1 MAYGKSMSM
10 DALQTLVEGRPTE
23 GARRAGAA
31 PRAGQRAAADPR
43 FAALLAKGGAGV
55 GTSPLAGI
63 LTGGAGGGAGSSP
76 QLAALPGLTA
86 AGGDAESALAADE
99 RASRAAMDIVNSR
112 ALATLAKVMEGGAGG
127 LDSLRGAMTS
137 RNLMALSG
145 NLDMAASAMGG
156 GAPTVAAAGGPGRGG
171 GQPGAGKAA
180 RRERPDRP
188 DRADKSGRRDAAG
201 ASGDDLGGLS
211 AQFESGEEGIAA
223 IGYDRHGGTSYGKY
237 QISSRAGTMDRF
249 LDFARQAAP
258 DIASRLEAAG
268 PANTGGKSG
277 EMPRVW
283 REIAQEDPAR
293 FEALQE
299 RFIHES
305 HYAPALQAVSRAAGL
320 DKGALS
326 PALREVLWSTAVQHG
341 PAGATRIFARAL
353 DNIAGQPNGQ
363 PNGQPEVQPNGQTD
377 GRAGAAVQAGTAK
390 AGRNFEKQLIREVYA
405 VRSGQFGSSSERV
418 QAAVQNRLD
427 REMKLALAM
436 TDGKNRA

>member
-10 DALQTLVEGRPTE
+10 DALQTLVEGRSAE
-23 GARRAGAA
+23 GTRRAGSA
-31 PRAGQRAAADPR
+31 PRAGQRSAADPR
-43 FAALLAKGGAGV
+43 FAALLAKGGAGA
-55 GTSPLAGI
+55 GASPLAGI
-63 LTGGAGGGAGSSP
+63 LTGGVGGGAGSSP

-86 AGGDAESALAADE
+86 AGGATEGGLASDE

-145 NLDMAASAMGG
+145 NLDMAASGMGGMTSGGMGG
-156 GAPTVAAAGGPGRGG
+156 GAPTVAIGGGPGRGG
-171 GQPGAGKAA
+171 AQPGAGKSA
-180 RRERPDRP
+180 RRGQE
-188 DRADKSGRRDAAG
+188 RADKSGRRAGGGAA
-201 ASGDDLGGLS
+201 ATSAAELGGLS

-249 LDFARQAAP
+249 LDFARQTAP

-268 PANTGGKSG
+268 PANTGGKTG

-283 REIAQEDPAR
+283 REIAEEDPAR
-293 FEALQE
+293 FEAVQE

-305 HYAPALQAVSRAAGL
+305 HYTPALQAVSRSAGL

-353 DNIAGQPNGQ
+353 DNIAEQQAAGQGSGQ
-363 PNGQPEVQPNGQTD
+363 GD
-377 GRAGAAVQAGTAK
+377 ASVQAGTAK

>member
-1 MAYGKSMSM
+1 M
-10 DALQTLVEGRPTE
+10 PP
-23 GARRAGAA
+23 
-31 PRAGQRAAADPR
+31 PRAGQRGPADPR
-43 FAALLAKGGAGV
+43 FAALLAKGAGSGASSPGGV
-55 GTSPLAGI
+55 LAGG
-63 LTGGAGGGAGSSP
+63 LGGGAASSP
-76 QLAALPGLTA
+76 QLAAVPGLTA
-86 AGGDAESALAADE
+86 AGGQTESALATDD

-112 ALATLAKVMEGGAGG
+112 ALATLAKVMEGGTGG

-145 NLDMAASAMGG
+145 NLDMAASGVGGLGGGMGG
-156 GAPTVAAAGGPGRGG
+156 GSPMNAVAGGPGRGG
-171 GQPGAGKAA
+171 AQGGAGKAA
-180 RRERPDRP
+180 RR
-188 DRADKSGRRDAAG
+188 DRADKLDGAGKSGRRNGAGAAG
-201 ASGDDLGGLS
+201 GPADDLGGLS
-211 AQFESGEEGIAA
+211 AQFESGEDGIAA
-223 IGYDRHGGTSYGKY
+223 VGYDRHGGTSYGKY

-268 PANTGGKSG
+268 PANTGGKTG

-283 REIAQEDPAR
+283 REIAEEQPDR

-320 DKGALS
+320 DKGTLS

-353 DNIAGQPNGQ
+353 DNMAERQAAPQEAGQGDA
-363 PNGQPEVQPNGQTD
+363 T
-377 GRAGAAVQAGTAK
+377 VQAGTAK

-427 REMKLALAM
+427 REMKLAPAM

>member
-31 PRAGQRAAADPR
+31 PRAGQRSAADPR
-43 FAALLAKGGAGV
+43 FAALLAKGGAGA
-55 GTSPLAGI
+55 GASPLAGI

-86 AGGDAESALAADE
+86 AGGGAESALAADE

-145 NLDMAASAMGG
+145 NLDMAAAGMGGGTGG
-156 GAPTVAAAGGPGRGG
+156 GAPTVAVAGGPGRGG

-180 RRERPDRP
+180 RRERP

-268 PANTGGKSG
+268 PANTGGKNG

-353 DNIAGQPNGQ
+353 DNIAGQPPDGQ
-363 PNGQPEVQPNGQTD
+363 PAGQTD
-377 GRAGAAVQAGTAK
+377 GQAGAAVQAGTAR
-390 AGRNFEKQLIREVYA
+390 AGHNFEKQLIREVYA

>member
-1 MAYGKSMSM
+1 MAYGKNISM
-10 DALQTLVEGRPTE
+10 DALQTLVEGRATE
-23 GARRAGAA
+23 GTRRAGAA
-31 PRAGQRAAADPR
+31 PRAGQRGAADPR
-43 FAALLAKGGAGV
+43 FAALLAKGAGAGA
-55 GTSPLAGI
+55 SPLGGVLAGG
-63 LTGGAGGGAGSSP
+63 LGGGAASSP

-86 AGGDAESALAADE
+86 AGGQTENALAADD

-112 ALATLAKVMEGGAGG
+112 ALATLAKVMEGGTGG

-145 NLDMAASAMGG
+145 NLNMATSGMGGMDGVGSGMGG
-156 GAPTVAAAGGPGRGG
+156 GTPTVTVAGGPGRGG
-171 GQPGAGKAA
+171 AQAGAGKAA
-180 RRERPDRP
+180 RRDRSV
-188 DRADKSGRRDAAG
+188 RADKSGQRNGAG
-201 ASGDDLGGLS
+201 ASAGDLGGLS
-211 AQFESGEEGIAA
+211 AQFESGEDGIAA

-268 PANTGGKSG
+268 PANTGGKTG
-277 EMPRVW
+277 EMPQAW
-283 REIAQEDPAR
+283 REIAEEQPAR

-299 RFIHES
+299 QFIHES

-353 DNIAGQPNGQ
+353 DNMAEQQSAPQEGGQG
-363 PNGQPEVQPNGQTD
+363 D
-377 GRAGAAVQAGTAK
+377 AAVQAGTAK

>member
-1 MAYGKSMSM
+1 MAYGKNISM
-10 DALQTLVEGRPTE
+10 DALQTLVEGRATE
-23 GARRAGAA
+23 GTRRAGSA
-31 PRAGQRAAADPR
+31 PRAGQRGTADPR
-43 FAALLAKGGAGV
+43 FAALLAKGGGA
-55 GTSPLAGI
+55 SPLGGVLAGG
-63 LTGGAGGGAGSSP
+63 LGGGAASSP

-86 AGGDAESALAADE
+86 AGGQTENALAGDE

-145 NLDMAASAMGG
+145 NLDMATSGMGGMGGMGG
-156 GAPTVAAAGGPGRGG
+156 GEPMAAVAGGPGRGG
-171 GQPGAGKAA
+171 AQAGAGKAG
-180 RRERPDRP
+180 RRGQE
-188 DRADKSGRRDAAG
+188 RADRTDRTERAGRRAGGGAA
-201 ASGDDLGGLS
+201 ATSAAELGGLS

-249 LDFARQAAP
+249 LDFARQTAP

-268 PANTGGKSG
+268 PANTGGKTG

-283 REIAQEDPAR
+283 REIAEEQPDR

-320 DKGALS
+320 NKGALS

-353 DNIAGQPNGQ
+353 DNLAEQQSVPQEGGQG
-363 PNGQPEVQPNGQTD
+363 E
-377 GRAGAAVQAGTAK
+377 ASVQAGTAK

>member
-1 MAYGKSMSM
+1 
-10 DALQTLVEGRPTE
+10 
-23 GARRAGAA
+23 
-31 PRAGQRAAADPR
+31 
-43 FAALLAKGGAGV
+43 
-55 GTSPLAGI
+55 
-63 LTGGAGGGAGSSP
+63 
-76 QLAALPGLTA
+76 
-86 AGGDAESALAADE
+86 
-99 RASRAAMDIVNSR
+99 
-112 ALATLAKVMEGGAGG
+112 
-127 LDSLRGAMTS
+127 
-137 RNLMALSG
+137 
-145 NLDMAASAMGG
+145 
-156 GAPTVAAAGGPGRGG
+156 GRGG
-171 GQPGAGKAA
+171 AQAGAGKAA
-180 RRERPDRP
+180 RRDRS
-188 DRADKSGRRDAAG
+188 DKSDGAGKSGRRDAAG
-201 ASGDDLGGLS
+201 VPAGDIGGLS
-211 AQFESGEEGIAA
+211 AQFESGEDGIAA
-223 IGYDRHGGTSYGKY
+223 VGYDRHGGTSYGKY

-268 PANTGGKSG
+268 PANTGGKTG

-283 REIAQEDPAR
+283 REIAEEQPDR

-320 DKGALS
+320 NKGALS

-353 DNIAGQPNGQ
+353 DNMAEHQSVAQEGGQGDA
-363 PNGQPEVQPNGQTD
+363 T
-377 GRAGAAVQAGTAK
+377 VQAGTAK

>member
-1 MAYGKSMSM
+1 MAYGKNISM
-10 DALQTLVEGRPTE
+10 DALQTVIEGRSTE
-23 GARRAGAA
+23 GARRTGIA
-31 PRAGQRAAADPR
+31 PKAGQRSAADPR
-43 FAALLAKGGAGV
+43 FAALLAKGGAGS
-55 GTSPLAGI
+55 GASPLGGVLAGG
-63 LTGGAGGGAGSSP
+63 LGGGAASSP

-86 AGGDAESALAADE
+86 AGGQTEGALAADD

-127 LDSLRGAMTS
+127 LDSLRGAMNS

-145 NLDMAASAMGG
+145 NLDMAASGMGGMGG
-156 GAPTVAAAGGPGRGG
+156 GAPTVNVGGGPGRGG
-171 GQPGAGKAA
+171 AQTGVGKST
-180 RRERPDRP
+180 RR
-188 DRADKSGRRDAAG
+188 DRADRSDGAGKSGRRDAAG
-201 ASGDDLGGLS
+201 ATAGDIGGLS
-211 AQFESGEEGIAA
+211 AQFESGEDGIAA
-223 IGYDRHGGTSYGKY
+223 VGYDRHGGTSYGKY

-268 PANTGGKSG
+268 PANTGGKTG

-283 REIAQEDPAR
+283 REIAEEQPDR

-320 DKGALS
+320 NKGALS

-353 DNIAGQPNGQ
+353 DNMAEHQSATQDGGQG
-363 PNGQPEVQPNGQTD
+363 EST
-377 GRAGAAVQAGTAK
+377 VQAGTAK

-418 QAAVQNRLD
+418 QVAVQNRLD

>member
-1 MAYGKSMSM
+1 MAYGKNISM
-10 DALQTLVEGRPTE
+10 DALQTLVEGRATE
-23 GARRAGAA
+23 GTRRAGAA
-31 PRAGQRAAADPR
+31 PRAGQRGTADPR
-43 FAALLAKGGAGV
+43 FAALLAKGAGSGA
-55 GTSPLAGI
+55 SPLGGVLAGG
-63 LTGGAGGGAGSSP
+63 LGGGAASSP

-86 AGGDAESALAADE
+86 AGGQTENALAGDD

-145 NLDMAASAMGG
+145 NLDMAASGMGGMGG
-156 GAPTVAAAGGPGRGG
+156 GAPTAAVTGGPGRGG
-171 GQPGAGKAA
+171 AQAGAGKAA
-180 RRERPDRP
+180 RRDRS
-188 DRADKSGRRDAAG
+188 DKSDGAGKSGRRDAAG
-201 ASGDDLGGLS
+201 VPAGDIGGLS
-211 AQFESGEEGIAA
+211 AQFESGEDGIAA
-223 IGYDRHGGTSYGKY
+223 VGYDRHGGTSYGKY

-268 PANTGGKSG
+268 PANTGGKTG

-283 REIAQEDPAR
+283 REIAEEQPDR

-320 DKGALS
+320 NKGALS

-353 DNIAGQPNGQ
+353 DNMAEHQSVAQEGGQGDA
-363 PNGQPEVQPNGQTD
+363 T
-377 GRAGAAVQAGTAK
+377 VQAGTAK

>member
-1 MAYGKSMSM
+1 MAYGKNISM
-10 DALQTLVEGRPTE
+10 DALQTLVEGRSAE
-23 GARRAGAA
+23 GTRRAGAA
-31 PRAGQRAAADPR
+31 PRAGQRGAADPR
-43 FAALLAKGGAGV
+43 FAALLAKGAGAGA
-55 GTSPLAGI
+55 SPLGGVLAGG
-63 LTGGAGGGAGSSP
+63 LGGGAASSP

-86 AGGDAESALAADE
+86 AGGQTENALAADD

-112 ALATLAKVMEGGAGG
+112 ALATLAKVMEGGTGG

-145 NLDMAASAMGG
+145 NLDMATSGMGGMGGMGG
-156 GAPTVAAAGGPGRGG
+156 GEPTVAVAGGPGRGG
-171 GQPGAGKAA
+171 AQGGAGKAA
-180 RRERPDRP
+180 RRDRSGPDG
-188 DRADKSGRRDAAG
+188 AGKAGRRDAAG
-201 ASGDDLGGLS
+201 ATAGDLGGLS
-211 AQFESGEEGIAA
+211 AQFESGEDGIAA

-268 PANTGGKSG
+268 PANTGGKTG

-283 REIAQEDPAR
+283 REIADEQPDR

-320 DKGALS
+320 NKGTLS

-353 DNIAGQPNGQ
+353 DNMAEHQSAAQESGQGDA
-363 PNGQPEVQPNGQTD
+363 T
-377 GRAGAAVQAGTAK
+377 VQAGTAR

>member
-1 MAYGKSMSM
+1 MAYGKNISM
-10 DALQTLVEGRPTE
+10 DALQTLVEGRSTE
-23 GARRAGAA
+23 GTRRAGAT
-31 PRAGQRAAADPR
+31 PRAGQRGTADPR
-43 FAALLAKGGAGV
+43 FAALLAKGGGA
-55 GTSPLAGI
+55 SPLGGVLAGG
-63 LTGGAGGGAGSSP
+63 LGGGAASSP

-86 AGGDAESALAADE
+86 AGGQTESALAADD

-112 ALATLAKVMEGGAGG
+112 ALATLAKVMEGGTGG

-145 NLDMAASAMGG
+145 NLDMATSGMGG
-156 GAPTVAAAGGPGRGG
+156 MGGMGGDAPTAAVAGGPGRGG
-171 GQPGAGKAA
+171 AQGGAGKAA
-180 RRERPDRP
+180 RRDRGEK
-188 DRADKSGRRDAAG
+188 ADKAGRRDAAG
-201 ASGDDLGGLS
+201 AAAGDIGGLS
-211 AQFESGEEGIAA
+211 AQFESGEDGIAA
-223 IGYDRHGGTSYGKY
+223 VGYDRHGGTSYGKY

-268 PANTGGKSG
+268 PANTGGKTG

-283 REIAQEDPAR
+283 REIAEEDPAR

-320 DKGALS
+320 NKGALS

-353 DNIAGQPNGQ
+353 DNMAEQQAAPQEAGQG
-363 PNGQPEVQPNGQTD
+363 D
-377 GRAGAAVQAGTAK
+377 AAVQAGTAR

-405 VRSGQFGSSSERV
+405 VRSGQFGASSERV

>member
-1 MAYGKSMSM
+1 MAYGKNISM
-10 DALQTLVEGRPTE
+10 DALQTLVEGRATE
-23 GARRAGAA
+23 GTRRAGAA
-31 PRAGQRAAADPR
+31 PRAGQRGTADPR
-43 FAALLAKGGAGV
+43 FAALLAKGA
-55 GTSPLAGI
+55 GTSPLGGVLAGG
-63 LTGGAGGGAGSSP
+63 LGGGAAASP

-86 AGGDAESALAADE
+86 AGGATESALAADD

-112 ALATLAKVMEGGAGG
+112 ALATLAKVMEGGTGG

-145 NLDMAASAMGG
+145 NLDMAASGLGGGMGG
-156 GAPTVAAAGGPGRGG
+156 GAPMNAVAGGPGRGG
-171 GQPGAGKAA
+171 AQGGTGKST
-180 RRERPDRP
+180 RRERTDKT
-188 DRADKSGRRDAAG
+188 DKSGRRDAAG
-201 ASGDDLGGLS
+201 GSADDLGGLS
-211 AQFESGEEGIAA
+211 AQFESGEDGVAA

-258 DIASRLEAAG
+258 DIASRLDAAG
-268 PANTGGKSG
+268 PANTGGKTG

-283 REIAQEDPAR
+283 REIADEQPER

-299 RFIHES
+299 QFIHES
-305 HYAPALQAVSRAAGL
+305 HYAPALQAVSRVAGL
-320 DKGALS
+320 DKSALS

-353 DNIAGQPNGQ
+353 DNMAEHQSAAHEGGQGDA
-363 PNGQPEVQPNGQTD
+363 T
-377 GRAGAAVQAGTAK
+377 VQAGTAK

-418 QAAVQNRLD
+418 QAAVHNRLD

>member
-1 MAYGKSMSM
+1 MAYGKNISM
-10 DALQTLVEGRPTE
+10 DALQTVVEGRATE
-23 GARRAGAA
+23 GARRTGVA
-31 PRAGQRAAADPR
+31 PKAGQRSAADPR
-43 FAALLAKGGAGV
+43 FAALLAKGAGSGA
-55 GTSPLAGI
+55 SPLGGVLAGG
-63 LTGGAGGGAGSSP
+63 LGGGAASSP

-86 AGGDAESALAADE
+86 AGGQTENALAADD

-145 NLDMAASAMGG
+145 NLDMAASGMGG
-156 GAPTVAAAGGPGRGG
+156 GAPTVNVAGGPGRGG
-171 GQPGAGKAA
+171 VQAGVGKST
-180 RRERPDRP
+180 RRDRT
-188 DRADKSGRRDAAG
+188 DKSDGTGKSGRRDAAG
-201 ASGDDLGGLS
+201 AAAGDIGGLS
-211 AQFESGEEGIAA
+211 AQFESGEDGIAA
-223 IGYDRHGGTSYGKY
+223 VGYDRHGGTSYGKY

-268 PANTGGKSG
+268 PANTGGKTG

-283 REIAQEDPAR
+283 REISEEQPDR

-320 DKGALS
+320 NKGALS

-353 DNIAGQPNGQ
+353 DNMAEHQSAAQEGGQGD
-363 PNGQPEVQPNGQTD
+363 TT
-377 GRAGAAVQAGTAK
+377 VQAGTAK